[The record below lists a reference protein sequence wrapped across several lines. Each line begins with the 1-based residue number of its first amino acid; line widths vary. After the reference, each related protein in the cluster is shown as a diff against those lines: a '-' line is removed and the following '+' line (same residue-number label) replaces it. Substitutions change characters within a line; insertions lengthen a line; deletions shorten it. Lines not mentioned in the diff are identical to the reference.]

1 MRGETLI
8 KYCSCLQRI
17 FHEIKVKCL
26 WSHVVNSSDHITG
39 VKLCDVICWL
49 ADHKHRP
56 IFLAFETYTC
66 MQFHTHDHEI
76 RRYLV
81 NLGGCLFIEIKL
93 PLITPVHPLKIKEK
107 IIC

>member
-8 KYCSCLQRI
+8 KYFSCLQRI

-26 WSHVVNSSDHITG
+26 WSHVVNSSDHTTG

-56 IFLAFETYTC
+56 IFLAIETYTC

-81 NLGGCLFIEIKL
+81 NLGGCVFVEIKL
-93 PLITPVHPLKIKEK
+93 HLITPVHPLNK
-107 IIC
+107 